1 VRLASKI
8 RSEDD
13 RLSFRPIGVDIF
25 LNSCPYLKGAV
36 LRAFRLKNDDA
47 RMTNL
52 RFIAAPLRM
61 SANWHK
67 ADIGLRGLNLCF
79 GGKAGIIRT

>member
-1 VRLASKI
+1 MSV
-8 RSEDD
+8 
-13 RLSFRPIGVDIF
+13 PQ
-25 LNSCPYLKGAV
+25 GAV

-61 SANWHK
+61 SAS
-67 ADIGLRGLNLCF
+67 G
-79 GGKAGIIRT
+79 T